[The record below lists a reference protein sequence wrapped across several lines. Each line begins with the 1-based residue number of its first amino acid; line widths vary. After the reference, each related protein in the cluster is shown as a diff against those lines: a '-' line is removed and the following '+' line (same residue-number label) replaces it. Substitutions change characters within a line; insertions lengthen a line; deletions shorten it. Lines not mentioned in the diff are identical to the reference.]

1 MVRRK
6 DSNQNST
13 IMTRIVFVLLPSL
26 LMSVS
31 VLAQTTK
38 KVARPDIPGTFVFD
52 FGFNRA
58 RLVPP
63 NFIQGFWGS
72 RTVNLYYQYPLRI
85 ARTKF
90 SFVPAIGVSM
100 DRFKLVNNYTLNSFK

>member
-1 MVRRK
+1 MIR
-6 DSNQNST
+6 S
-13 IMTRIVFVLLPSL
+13 VFLLLSL
-26 LMSVS
+26 LMSFS
-31 VLAQTTK
+31 VFAQTTK

-58 RLVPP
+58 RLIPL
-63 NFIQGFWGS
+63 NFRQGFWGS

-90 SFVPAIGVSM
+90 SFVPGIGLSLE
-100 DRFKLVNNYTLNSFK
+100 RFKLVNHYTFGP